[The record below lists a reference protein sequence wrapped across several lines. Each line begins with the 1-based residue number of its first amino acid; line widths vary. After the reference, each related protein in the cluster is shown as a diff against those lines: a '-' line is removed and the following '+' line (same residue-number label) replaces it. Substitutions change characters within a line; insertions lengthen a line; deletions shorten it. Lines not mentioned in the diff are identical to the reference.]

1 MAQEKLAS
9 EVYTVLSRR
18 GGGSVTSS
26 PLPSIRCTQQSS
38 QFQQGSERVQPLQKQ
53 PHRPHPN
60 EPHNLNLLNEAV
72 DARLIGG
79 SADPRSRR
87 MGSIE

>member
-18 GGGSVTSS
+18 GGGSATSS

-38 QFQQGSERVQPLQKQ
+38 QVQQGSERVQPLQKEIHIGHTQ
-53 PHRPHPN
+53 TIRN
-60 EPHNLNLLNEAV
+60 ILSEAV

-79 SADPRSRR
+79 SVEPRSRR
-87 MGSIE
+87 IGSIE